1 MSNLR
6 ELTFGIAF
14 ATCLAACSSPMV
26 RMSGEPPPDIDRTLG
41 RPVSASAC
49 GFQLIQLVPISTNGR
64 QQAAYE
70 ALKAQ
75 ASGGFIGDVVVTEK
89 WYYAIIGSVYCT
101 QLDAKVY
108 PKRAS

>member
-6 ELTFGIAF
+6 ELTIGVAL
-14 ATCLAACSSPMV
+14 AMCLVACSSPMI
-26 RMSGEPPPDIDRTLG
+26 RMSGEPTPDIDRTQG

-49 GFQLIQLVPISTNGR
+49 GLQLAQLIPISTNGR

-75 ASGGFIGDVVVTEK
+75 ASGDFIGDVVVTEK
-89 WYYAIIGSVYCT
+89 WYYAVIGSVYCT